1 MIEIVSFDVYIDDT
15 EMTGV
20 EMISLVKKPAI
31 MEDFIAMSDD
41 QTEQYKQ
48 VILSEDDKQ
57 IITGPALIP
66 DIEIIRKDEDGN
78 PFYIKYS
85 KETIEKIAQKFA
97 KFRGNYQVNKDH
109 KKEKMAEETFIYE
122 SWITGENDKA
132 LELGFD
138 VPAGT
143 WMVSLKVENSDL
155 WNQIKAGKYKGFS
168 IEGLFKFKR
177 SSRIVKQECDCNR
190 DLEYFQLESYTDY
203 PEAAKNNAKRALE
216 WADKNG
222 WGDCGTPVGKIR
234 ANQLAN
240 GEPISED
247 TIARM
252 SAFRRHQQNKDV
264 PYSEGCGGLMWDA
277 WGGDAGIN
285 WAENKLKEIRQS
297 VIELAGEPGLIH
309 PNCRCSIRKGEFRL
323 SKPRIGKDGNPVPC
337 EVCKMASES
346 WVSKGFIEDVFGTK
360 YENTKQE
367 EINLGYID
375 LSKVSFDYDETLTT
389 DKGMELA
396 KKAIENGDDV
406 YIISARSDKEAMLNR
421 AKELGIPES
430 RVIATG
436 SNKAKVEKVKELGI
450 EKHYDNNADV
460 IKELGDLG
468 IKLELVEKNDFDSN
482 ITMSEQVALLK
493 PGESENQDEFIS
505 RCMGDKTMNS
515 EYPEQNQRAAV
526 CYAYWSEK
534 QEKINVNMVS
544 AILKDG
550 NTIYTDAESMAVGV
564 EVYFMEGE
572 SKVSVDNGE
581 YELEDGNI
589 IVVEESKIKE
599 IKDMSQ
605 LNEELSNEKGKETKM
620 EIDPMLVEQFD
631 AIKGMLENLNLKID
645 SLISGENESAGK
657 VDQIETKL
665 EKLLVDSEM
674 KSIEATDD
682 LKKVAQE
689 SHSKRKLDYDLITKY
704 NKKF

>member
-15 EMTGV
+15 ETTGV

-31 MEDFIAMSDD
+31 MEDFIAMSDN

-155 WNQIKAGKYKGFS
+155 WNQIKSGKYKGFS

-177 SSRIVKQECDCNR
+177 SSRIVKQECDCN
-190 DLEYFQLESYTDY
+190 
-203 PEAAKNNAKRALE
+203 
-216 WADKNG
+216 
-222 WGDCGTPVGKIR
+222 
-234 ANQLAN
+234 
-240 GEPISED
+240 
-247 TIARM
+247 
-252 SAFRRHQQNKDV
+252 HDV
-264 PYSEGCGGLMWDA
+264 
-277 WGGDAGIN
+277 
-285 WAENKLKEIRQS
+285 
-297 VIELAGEPGLIH
+297 ELNGEPGLIH
-309 PNCRCSIRKGEFRL
+309 PNCRCSIRRGEFRL
-323 SKPRIGKDGNPVPC
+323 SKPRTGKDGNPVPC
-337 EVCKMASES
+337 ELCKMASES
-346 WVSKGFIEDVFGTK
+346 WVNKGFIEDVFGTK

-367 EINLGYID
+367 KINLGY
-375 LSKVSFDYDETLTT
+375 DEK
-389 DKGMELA
+389 D
-396 KKAIENGDDV
+396 
-406 YIISARSDKEAMLNR
+406 
-421 AKELGIPES
+421 
-430 RVIATG
+430 
-436 SNKAKVEKVKELGI
+436 
-450 EKHYDNNADV
+450 
-460 IKELGDLG
+460 
-468 IKLELVEKNDFDSN
+468 LVEKNDFDSN
-482 ITMSEQVALLK
+482 ITMSEQVALVK

-605 LNEELSNEKGKETKM
+605 MNEELSNKNDKETKM

-645 SLISGENESAGK
+645 SLILGENESAGK

-665 EKLLVDSEM
+665 EKLLVDNEM